1 MHFLVTGGTGFI
13 GSHLTEKLIAEGHR
27 VTVVDNLRT
36 GNLQNL
42 PLQHPNLKFLKKNVL
57 ESQPNDFPDKIDG
70 VAHLA
75 ATPSVTESWL
85 QPMEVHHNNL
95 SAMITVLE
103 LCRTLKIPKLVFASS
118 AAVYGDKIPLP
129 VSEKQP
135 PNPISPYGLQ
145 KLVSEQYAAL
155 FAQQFDLS
163 FIGLRLFNVFGPRQ
177 VPNSQY
183 SGVISI
189 FVAAMQQ
196 GLPIT
201 IYGDG
206 SQTRD
211 FVFVQDVASA
221 FAKALVTPLIS
232 GRALICNVGT
242 GKSTSIIQ
250 LLNTMKAYFPSWKSE
265 LSFAPHRSGDIL
277 HSQADISHAS
287 SVLGFTPQWSI
298 EDGLRVLI
306 EHGNLKKNTSVRSQ
320 ESGVRSQESGVR
332 SQESGVRSQESGVR
346 RND

>member
-1 MHFLVTGGTGFI
+1 MHFLVTGGSGFI
-13 GSHLTEKLIAEGHR
+13 GSHLTEKLISEGHR
-27 VTVVDNLRT
+27 VTVVDNLTT

-42 PLQHPNLKFLKKNVL
+42 PLQHPNLTFLEKNLL
-57 ESQPNDFPDKIDG
+57 ETQAQNFPDRIDG
-70 VAHLA
+70 IAHLA

-85 QPMEVHHNNL
+85 RPMETHQNNL
-95 SAMITVLE
+95 SAMIKVLE

-129 VSEKQP
+129 VLEKQP

-201 IYGDG
+201 VYGDG

-221 FAKALVTPLIS
+221 FAKALVTPIFPGLAS
-232 GRALICNVGT
+232 TCNVGT

-250 LLNTMKAYFPSWKSE
+250 LLNIMRAYFPSWKLE
-265 LSFAPHRSGDIL
+265 LSFAPPRSGDIL
-277 HSQADISHAS
+277 HSQADISQAS
-287 SVLGFTPQWSI
+287 SVLSFTPQWSI
-298 EDGLRVLI
+298 EDGLRLLI
-306 EHGNLKKNTSVRSQ
+306 EHGNLKTISS
-320 ESGVRSQESGVR
+320 SSY
-332 SQESGVRSQESGVR
+332 
-346 RND
+346 

>member
-1 MHFLVTGGTGFI
+1 MHFIVTGGSGFI
-13 GSHLTEKLIAEGHR
+13 GSHLTEYLISEGHCI
-27 VTVVDNLRT
+27 TVVDNLTT

-42 PLQHPNLKFLKKNVL
+42 PLQHPNLRFLEKNIL
-57 ESQPNDFPDKIDG
+57 ESQPQDFPEKIDG
-70 VAHLA
+70 IAHLA

-85 QPMEVHHNNL
+85 QPMETHHNNL
-95 SAMITVLE
+95 SAMIKVLQ
-103 LCRTLKIPKLVFASS
+103 LCQTLKIPKLVFASS

-155 FAQQFDLS
+155 FAQKFDLS

-211 FVFVQDVASA
+211 FVFVQDVVSA
-221 FAKALVTPLIS
+221 FAKALVTSFPPGLT
-232 GRALICNVGT
+232 LTCNVGT
-242 GKSTSIIQ
+242 GKSTSILQ
-250 LLNTMKAYFPSWKSE
+250 LLEIMRSDFPSWQLE
-265 LSFAPHRSGDIL
+265 PNFAPARAGDIL
-277 HSQADISHAS
+277 HSQADISQAS
-287 SVLGFTPQWSI
+287 SVLDFTPQWSI
-298 EDGLRVLI
+298 DDGLKVLI
-306 EHGNLKKNTSVRSQ
+306 EHWNTKTVSLY
-320 ESGVRSQESGVR
+320 
-332 SQESGVRSQESGVR
+332 
-346 RND
+346 

>member
-1 MHFLVTGGTGFI
+1 
-13 GSHLTEKLIAEGHR
+13 
-27 VTVVDNLRT
+27 
-36 GNLQNL
+36 
-42 PLQHPNLKFLKKNVL
+42 
-57 ESQPNDFPDKIDG
+57 
-70 VAHLA
+70 
-75 ATPSVTESWL
+75 
-85 QPMEVHHNNL
+85 METHHNNL
-95 SAMITVLE
+95 SAMIKVLQ
-103 LCRTLKIPKLVFASS
+103 LCQTLKIPKLVFASS

-155 FAQQFDLS
+155 FAQKFDLS

-211 FVFVQDVASA
+211 FVFVQDVVSA
-221 FAKALVTPLIS
+221 FAKALVTSFPPRLT
-232 GRALICNVGT
+232 LTCNVGT
-242 GKSTSIIQ
+242 GKSTSILQ
-250 LLNTMKAYFPSWKSE
+250 LLEIMRSDFPSWQLE
-265 LSFAPHRSGDIL
+265 PNFAPARAGDIL
-277 HSQADISHAS
+277 HSQADISQAS
-287 SVLGFTPQWSI
+287 SVLDFTPQWSI
-298 EDGLRVLI
+298 DDGLKVLI
-306 EHGNLKKNTSVRSQ
+306 EHWNTKTVSLY
-320 ESGVRSQESGVR
+320 
-332 SQESGVRSQESGVR
+332 
-346 RND
+346 

>member
-1 MHFLVTGGTGFI
+1 MHFIVTGGSGFI
-13 GSHLTEKLIAEGHR
+13 GSHLTEYLISEGYC
-27 VTVVDNLRT
+27 VTVVDNLTT

-42 PLQHPNLKFLKKNVL
+42 PLQHPNLRFLEKNIL
-57 ESQPNDFPDKIDG
+57 ESQPQDFPEKIDG
-70 VAHLA
+70 IAHLA

-85 QPMEVHHNNL
+85 QPMETHHNNL
-95 SAMITVLE
+95 SAMITVLQ
-103 LCRTLKIPKLVFASS
+103 LCQTLKIPKLVFASS

-155 FAQQFDLS
+155 FAQKFDLS

-211 FVFVQDVASA
+211 FVFVQDVVSA
-221 FAKALVTPLIS
+221 FAKALVTSFPL
-232 GRALICNVGT
+232 GLALTCNVGT
-242 GKSTSIIQ
+242 GKSTSIVQ
-250 LLNTMKAYFPSWKSE
+250 LLKIMRADFPSWQLE
-265 LSFAPHRSGDIL
+265 PNFAPARSGDIL
-277 HSQADISHAS
+277 HSQADISQAS
-287 SVLGFTPQWSI
+287 SVLDFIPQWSI
-298 EDGLRVLI
+298 EDGLKVLI
-306 EHGNLKKNTSVRSQ
+306 EHWNTKTVSLY
-320 ESGVRSQESGVR
+320 
-332 SQESGVRSQESGVR
+332 
-346 RND
+346 